1 MVQVP
6 TTIGGIGRPMGATSN
21 QFTDIRKF
29 FEGKTSSDKPDS
41 SGEESETVR
50 ERKRERINHYYSNN
64 NPNN

>member
-6 TTIGGIGRPMGATSN
+6 TTIGGIGRPTGATSN

-50 ERKRERINHYYSNN
+50 ERERINHDYINNNSNN
-64 NPNN
+64 